1 MLSVRVHTHNAG
13 VHYITVVF
21 FSVLPG
27 RRAQG
32 QGVLVAE
39 GVPEAP
45 REGHSAVLHS
55 VPAWWFLVA
64 KPHLLLQNLAGG
76 GVATSAAEQSRA
88 SFTSLLTASSSISLS
103 FLGHQQGTFFL

>member
-1 MLSVRVHTHNAG
+1 MGAPVVQVTLAPSAREATQVVLSVQVHTHNAG
-13 VHYITVVF
+13 VHYITVF

-55 VPAWWFLVA
+55 ASAWVD
-64 KPHLLLQNLAGG
+64 PGG
-76 GVATSAAEQSRA
+76 
-88 SFTSLLTASSSISLS
+88 
-103 FLGHQQGTFFL
+103 

>member
-1 MLSVRVHTHNAG
+1 MGAPVVQVTLAPSAREAAQVVLSVRVHTHNSG

-39 GVPEAP
+39 VVPEAP
-45 REGHSAVLHS
+45 RERHSAVLYS
-55 VPAWWFLVA
+55 TPAWVV
-64 KPHLLLQNLAGG
+64 PGG
-76 GVATSAAEQSRA
+76 
-88 SFTSLLTASSSISLS
+88 
-103 FLGHQQGTFFL
+103 